1 MDFRLYDNA
10 LGRFFGIDA
19 LSEQNH
25 YLSTY
30 NFADGNPVV
39 FSDPSGL
46 DSIGGYDP
54 KDVYGNHKHM
64 FRGNNQFVDVVALL
78 AGNSAGGS
86 SSNASASFADLDKKI
101 DNFFSDKS
109 KNAPRELTFVEIA
122 GSWEPYDPTTI
133 LLEEVVVTGSMGN
146 LVFPIEKMQK
156 IIETAQQ
163 RFNAKFG
170 RVNGG
175 GASFPLSGAIG
186 GAFKFGDVVLNTHT
200 YLNTGS
206 FLYNI
211 DYSANTYHY
220 RGTEYGIGKYRNAP
234 LNIANQK
241 NLNSYVKFGKGVGK
255 VLGVAGFGVTLYQAG
270 SEFSNGRNVAGTA
283 RLAVAGIAAGVAFI
297 PVAGWFIAGGIAI
310 ADAIWGDKFY
320 NYLQNEYGN

>member
-163 RFNAKFG
+163 RFNARFG
-170 RVNGG
+170 AVGGNGMLSEHLSLNDVIRSDTAKRNGISNMPDEIALNNLRHIGVNIYDVLYKEFNGNIKISSGYRSPTLNKKVGGSKNSQHVNGQALDIQG
-175 GASFPLSGAIG
+175 INGVRNSTIFNFIMNNLE
-186 GAFKFGDVVLNTHT
+186 
-200 YLNTGS
+200 
-206 FLYNI
+206 
-211 DYSANTYHY
+211 YHQ
-220 RGTEYGIGKYRNAP
+220 
-234 LNIANQK
+234 L
-241 NLNSYVKFGKGVGK
+241 
-255 VLGVAGFGVTLYQAG
+255 
-270 SEFSNGRNVAGTA
+270 
-283 RLAVAGIAAGVAFI
+283 
-297 PVAGWFIAGGIAI
+297 
-310 ADAIWGDKFY
+310 IW
-320 NYLQNEYGN
+320 EYGNKNDPRWIHVGLRPPGGGINSGSVFSIPSNLKKF